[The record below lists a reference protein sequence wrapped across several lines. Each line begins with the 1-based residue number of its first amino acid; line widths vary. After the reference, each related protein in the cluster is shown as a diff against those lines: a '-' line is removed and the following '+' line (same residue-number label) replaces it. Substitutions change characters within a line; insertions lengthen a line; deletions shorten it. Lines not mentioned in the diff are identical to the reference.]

1 MKILTCY
8 EDFHGSCDAG
18 PRSMRVA
25 QEDLE
30 FIQS

>member
-8 EDFHGSCDAG
+8 EDFHGSCGAA
-18 PRSMRVA
+18 PRSLRVEL
-25 QEDLE
+25 EDLE